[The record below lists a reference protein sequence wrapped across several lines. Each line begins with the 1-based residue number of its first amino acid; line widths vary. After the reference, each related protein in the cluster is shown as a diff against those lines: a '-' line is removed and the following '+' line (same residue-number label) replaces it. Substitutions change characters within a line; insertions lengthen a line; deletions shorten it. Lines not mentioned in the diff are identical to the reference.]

1 MIDEKKLMVA
11 IYDKSCSGQYNNLT
25 INELVRD
32 IIETIEQ
39 QPKIYKWVGFDC
51 KPDIDQE
58 ILVRDD
64 TGDIWV
70 DRFLEAD
77 GEYYL
82 DYNGNNFEGI
92 TWQPLPE

>member
-51 KPDIDQE
+51 KPDIE
-58 ILVRDD
+58 
-64 TGDIWV
+64 
-70 DRFLEAD
+70 
-77 GEYYL
+77 EYYL